1 MPSTEPRWARPGVAV
16 AALVLWTLF
25 VWGGRIRNVMADA
38 DAQGAQRWGPLAL
51 SVSFVVLALVTAV
64 LFARRFRAGGSE
76 PGGSEPG
83 GSEPGG
89 GVVASSVTLQV
100 LAGWTTAVWVL
111 RAGDIALAG
120 DHAAGFVAV
129 HVALA
134 AVSIALAAWAV
145 LADRSATTRPTGSVR
160 HVG

>member
-1 MPSTEPRWARPGVAV
+1 LAV

-25 VWGGRIRNVMADA
+25 VWGGRIRNVLSDA
-38 DAQGAQRWGPLAL
+38 DAEGAQRWGTLAL
-51 SVSFVVLALVTAV
+51 SVSFVALALVTAV
-64 LFARRFRAGGSE
+64 LFVRRVRSAGAE
-76 PGGSEPG
+76 N
-83 GSEPGG
+83 G
-89 GVVASSVTLQV
+89 GVRHGAAGHRGAVAASRVALQA
-100 LAGWTTAVWVL
+100 LAGWTTVVWIL

-120 DHAAGFVAV
+120 DHAVGFVVV

-145 LADRSATTRPTGSVR
+145 LADRSAVASPTGSVR

>member
-1 MPSTEPRWARPGVAV
+1 MI
-16 AALVLWTLF
+16 WTLF

-38 DAQGAQRWGPLAL
+38 DAEGAQRWGPLAL
-51 SVSFVVLALVTAV
+51 SVSFVALALVTAV
-64 LFARRFRAGGSE
+64 LFARRFRSHR
-76 PGGSEPG
+76 S
-83 GSEPGG
+83 
-89 GVVASSVTLQV
+89 VVASSVMLQV

-120 DHAAGFVAV
+120 DHAPGFVAV

-134 AVSIALAAWAV
+134 AVSIVLAAWAV
-145 LADRSATTRPTGSVR
+145 LADRSATARPTGSVR